1 MNKIGPKN
9 TSSPA
14 GLPEQPDVRLAA
26 PAAEVL
32 ARLGGGGRLRH
43 DHAEAAEPPHQEE
56 RDLRAQAAPAHQELV
71 QGALVNNQKN
81 V

>member
-1 MNKIGPKN
+1 MTKLHRI
-9 TSSPA
+9 SSP
-14 GLPEQPDVRLAA
+14 GLPEQPDVRLAP

-32 ARLGGGGRLRH
+32 ARVGGGGGRLRH

-56 RDLRAQAAPAHQELV
+56 RDLGAQAAPAHQELV
-71 QGALVNNQKN
+71 QGALVNKEEN